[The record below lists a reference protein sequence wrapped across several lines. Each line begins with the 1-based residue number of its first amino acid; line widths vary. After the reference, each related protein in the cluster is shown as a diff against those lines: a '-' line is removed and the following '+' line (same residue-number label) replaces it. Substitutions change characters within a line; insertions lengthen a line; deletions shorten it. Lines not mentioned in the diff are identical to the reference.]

1 VLYVE
6 QKPVITLEFE
16 EMKKIVIDV
25 VKKHNR
31 IARILANS
39 EIPKS
44 DIVEILPLILYTPK
58 FKDEDYKQ
66 MMNELCETVLA
77 VKKLVEMGQLK
88 LRGKIEKEEET
99 FYIA

>member
-1 VLYVE
+1 M
-6 QKPVITLEFE
+6 EFE
-16 EMKKIVIDV
+16 EIKKYVTGTIE
-25 VKKHNR
+25 KHNR
-31 IARILANS
+31 IARKLA
-39 EIPKS
+39 ELDIGKR

-66 MMNELCETVLA
+66 MMNDLCETVLA

-88 LRGKIEKEEET
+88 LRGKIKKEEET